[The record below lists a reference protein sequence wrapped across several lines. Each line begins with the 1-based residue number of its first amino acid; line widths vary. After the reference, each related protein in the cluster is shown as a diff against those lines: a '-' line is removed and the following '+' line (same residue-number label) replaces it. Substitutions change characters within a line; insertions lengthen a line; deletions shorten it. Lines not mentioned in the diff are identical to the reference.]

1 LGLAKFADR
10 AFIPAMDA
18 EIQRLQSE
26 LASAEAE
33 IHRLGKAVHDL
44 ESLFAGKTQTPI
56 RVPSGVDGIN
66 FTYEVMA
73 QQIGAEEAAAAEG
86 CNSFNLYTETVGST
100 VKLMVGA
107 GQIGTQYFTGKELGT
122 LSLKH
127 GHIVYLEVDLDGTDG
142 TYTVDVKTA
151 ADMPA
156 ASDTKKELV
165 IGIVTATGAVLQSIC
180 GPYDVIVCRDW
191 FVASAPFYTVSIRH
205 TYNPMTFV

>member
-1 LGLAKFADR
+1 MLYDIKPLT
-10 AFIPAMDA
+10 
-18 EIQRLQSE
+18 SE
-26 LASAEAE
+26 PP
-33 IHRLGKAVHDL
+33 GYG
-44 ESLFAGKTQTPI
+44 F
-56 RVPSGVDGIN
+56 
-66 FTYEVMA
+66 
-73 QQIGAEEAAAAEG
+73 AAAEVG
-86 CNSFNLYTETVGST
+86 NGGNRSTERLREPGGSADTCNSFSLYTETVSST

-107 GQIGTQYFTGKELGT
+107 GQIGTQYFAGKELGA